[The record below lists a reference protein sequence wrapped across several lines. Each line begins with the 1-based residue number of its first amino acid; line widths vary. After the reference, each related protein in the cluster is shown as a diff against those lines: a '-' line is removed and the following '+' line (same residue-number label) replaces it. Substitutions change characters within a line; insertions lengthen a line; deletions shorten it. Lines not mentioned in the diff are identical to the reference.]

1 MHVVCVHTDTFSLSI
16 DQRSF
21 IPAIRTTEQTSE
33 KIVDVISCYMAENES
48 RDPEAKFKFTVFPSL
63 TSTSLAVFERQGF
76 DYRMEIRKQK
86 TKSHER
92 GW

>member
-1 MHVVCVHTDTFSLSI
+1 MYVVCVHTDTLSLSI

-21 IPAIRTTEQTSE
+21 IPAIRTTE
-33 KIVDVISCYMAENES
+33 KIVDVISCYIAENES
-48 RDPEAKFKFTVFPSL
+48 RDPEAKFKFTVSPSL
-63 TSTSLAVFERQGF
+63 TSTSLAWFERQGF
-76 DYRMEIRKQK
+76 DYRMEVRKQK